1 MPREFGRNRR
11 IADQVQREIAA
22 MVQTELNPGRYGL
35 VTVSGA
41 DVSPDLKQARIYFT
55 CIGGKLAPVELARH
69 LNDLAPQFRHQLAGL
84 LATRSV
90 PKLHFSYDES
100 VERGSRINSLLQNL
114 QRDND

>member
-11 IADQVQREIAA
+11 IADQVQREVAA
-22 MVQTELNPGRYGL
+22 MVQVELDPRRYGL

-55 CIGGKLAPVELARH
+55 CIGGKLEPRELAQH
-69 LNDLAPQFRHQLAGL
+69 LNQLAPQFRHQLAAL
-84 LATRSV
+84 MATRSV
-90 PKLHFSYDES
+90 PRLQFAYDES

-114 QRDND
+114 QRDDD